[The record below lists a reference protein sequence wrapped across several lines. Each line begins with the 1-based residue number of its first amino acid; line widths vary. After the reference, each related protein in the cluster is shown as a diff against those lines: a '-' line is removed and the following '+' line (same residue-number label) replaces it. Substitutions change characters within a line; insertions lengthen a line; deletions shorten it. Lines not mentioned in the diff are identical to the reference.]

1 MMMKK
6 KRKIKKK
13 KKRKTTFQYR
23 IGFPIMFPKMD
34 KFTTNKKERKKNKNK
49 NIFSEEITN

>member
-1 MMMKK
+1 MMKK